1 MVAYI
6 EKDPKHKYSLPED
19 WPWRDAKLLFQEPD
33 VRSADHDDCKFDWNE
48 PDVEGLIQFLVV
60 EKGFSEDR
68 VKSAAEKLKKNLK
81 TAQQSRLEGFFKV
94 VPKTEEEKKA
104 AKRKAD
110 VKKEEQKKKQKLDAK
125 AKKEAKAMP
134 RGGA

>member
-1 MVAYI
+1 MVAHI
-6 EKDPKHKYSLPED
+6 ESDPKHKYTLPAD
-19 WPWRDAKLLFQEPD
+19 WPWRDAKLLFLEPD
-33 VRSADHDDCKFDWNE
+33 VRSADHDDCKFDWRE
-48 PDVEGLIQFLVV
+48 PDLEGLIQFLVV

-94 VPKTEEEKKA
+94 VPKTEEEKKD

-110 VKKEEQKKKQKLDAK
+110 VKKEEAKKKQKLETK
-125 AKKEAKAMP
+125 ARKEAKAMP